1 MAALG
6 PIMLASR
13 SRLQTAVAWSFIA
26 KCHSYSCIPHGDHNP
41 SCQRGTCCFSSVLFP
56 LGISELSQQQ
66 EVAFLLACTHAA
78 FTVLGLHCIQQ
89 WSYLL
94 NVFLPFEHTWP
105 PNLPFIWPRLG
116 PAALTFPYRLIGEV
130 EVVLLGPPIWVDWFE
145 IYVTFDLLH
154 PARDTASGASGERD
168 LDALQMCAAGV

>member
-1 MAALG
+1 MATLG
-6 PIMLASR
+6 PVMLAFR

-26 KCHSYSCIPHGDHNP
+26 ECIHTAVSQMEIITLPAKEEP
-41 SCQRGTCCFSSVLFP
+41 AASPVCCFVWEVQSCLSSRKWHFFTWPVLNA
-56 LGISELSQQQ
+56 
-66 EVAFLLACTHAA
+66 V
-78 FTVLGLHCIQQ
+78 FTVLGLHCIQL

-94 NVFLPFEHTWP
+94 KCFFALWTQWP

-116 PAALTFPYRLIGEV
+116 PAASTFPYRLIGEG

-145 IYVTFDLLH
+145 IYVTFNLLH
-154 PARDTASGASGERD
+154 PARHTVSGERG